1 MAGGPPFQEWPHPPP
16 PPRFF
21 FLRQYAGI
29 NDRLIPASGDL
40 ASEFEFPTLAASHP
54 VNQAQ
59 VTLRTEMV
67 STLDYFIDNYNRG
80 FCSAYETAAA
90 NAKAV
95 TGQAWPECKA
105 ASVARLTEPVGF
117 LQSTFS

>member
-1 MAGGPPFQEWPHPPP
+1 
-16 PPRFF
+16 
-21 FLRQYAGI
+21 
-29 NDRLIPASGDL
+29 
-40 ASEFEFPTLAASHP
+40 
-54 VNQAQ
+54 
-59 VTLRTEMV
+59 MV

-117 LQSTFS
+117 LQSTFSD